1 LQSSRMP
8 LEMQR
13 DLKRSVFISKISRSV
28 SNSLLE
34 RLLKACGS
42 LTSWKRSV
50 ADASRPAAFGVAE
63 YASVESVFACM
74 KTMSNLQLYENTIMV
89 KADKRTQQAFD
100 EWTALKK
107 EEWIT
112 RQDRQG
118 TPVDLTSL
126 EQ

>member
-1 LQSSRMP
+1 MP

-13 DLKRSVFISKISRSV
+13 DLKKSVFVSKISRQV

-34 RLLKACGS
+34 KLLKACGS

-50 ADASRPAAFGVAE
+50 ADAARPQTFGVAE

-74 KTMSNLQLYENTIMV
+74 KTMNNMRLYDNTIMV
-89 KADKRTQQAFD
+89 KADKKTQEAFD
-100 EWTALKK
+100 EWTRIKR
-107 EEWIT
+107 EEWIQ

-118 TPVDLTSL
+118 TLVDLSTL
-126 EQ
+126 EE